1 MSTREHRQQSSTP
14 PQFFLERAF
23 MMQTKLTSSLSHC
36 QSRLPITSCF
46 NADFVVPAINA
57 YARVL
62 LCRRSAARDSV
73 ICKTCSRMAN
83 ISLIKL
89 LIPAKKHNHATSH
102 FEILLDSFYLVG
114 AWQPREKLGRQFH
127 PFSTLCFYF
136 VGATTSGKTL
146 DPLRHS
152 TFSSKPKK

>member
-57 YARVL
+57 YAWVL

-114 AWQPREKLGRQFH
+114 AFK
-127 PFSTLCFYF
+127 
-136 VGATTSGKTL
+136 TTSGKTRETVPSIFY
-146 DPLRHS
+146 PLLLFRWRYNLRKNS
-152 TFSSKPKK
+152 WPFAP

>member
-1 MSTREHRQQSSTP
+1 
-14 PQFFLERAF
+14 
-23 MMQTKLTSSLSHC
+23 MMQP
-36 QSRLPITSCF
+36 LPIASCF
-46 NADFVVPAINA
+46 SADFVVPAINA
-57 YARVL
+57 YASVL

-114 AWQPREKLGRQFH
+114 PTA
-127 PFSTLCFYF
+127 
-136 VGATTSGKTL
+136 SGKTL
-146 DPLRHS
+146 EAAPS
-152 TFSSKPKK
+152 IF